1 MRCCLYYGDLMRLAD
16 FDPIVPVST
25 DFPELSYSKLFP
37 RRSAVVPVSLY
48 VSWSLVSTHQKFLLM
63 VPEWGLMWVA
73 SLTLRVYQCE
83 PRSINF
89 TSFQSERWPV
99 LLACSETAE
108 VWVRAKRISLSC
120 SFILEGSSVQPCKP
134 HDGNTCS
141 NCRPLRL
148 RIEIHILPVSR
159 FDLRAARGFS
169 HGEPG
174 FRGYLWLLTS
184 TLRCLKNKQ

>member
-25 DFPELSYSKLFP
+25 DFSELSYSKLFP

-89 TSFQSERWPV
+89 TSFQSERWLV

-120 SFILEGSSVQPCKP
+120 SFILEGSRVQPCRP

-141 NCRPLRL
+141 NCRPLRPHTPCITVRSTSSERVQPWGARFPRL
-148 RIEIHILPVSR
+148 SLIANLYIEV
-159 FDLRAARGFS
+159 F
-169 HGEPG
+169 EE
-174 FRGYLWLLTS
+174 
-184 TLRCLKNKQ
+184 